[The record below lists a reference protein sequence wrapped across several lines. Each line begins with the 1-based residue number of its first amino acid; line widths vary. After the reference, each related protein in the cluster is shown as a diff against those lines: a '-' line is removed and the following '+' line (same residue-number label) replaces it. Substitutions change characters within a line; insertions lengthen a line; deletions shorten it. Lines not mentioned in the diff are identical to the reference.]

1 MLFSLEGDKRALPI
15 WETRSI
21 DARLGSIN
29 NVTRT
34 HCPLFAA
41 LSKTGPGWE
50 MVAAGEIMEQQ
61 RDKVFFRK
69 VPGRR

>member
-1 MLFSLEGDKRALPI
+1 VTNARCRFGKLGP
-15 WETRSI
+15 I

-61 RDKVFFRK
+61 RDKVFFS
-69 VPGRR
+69 